1 MVRES
6 IRELVYTFLSVPG
19 KTIWIYMISLSL
31 VHAIEREPKVILNIF
46 KFCGWTYIE
55 DFDILVLSYIGE
67 IV

>member
-1 MVRES
+1 M
-6 IRELVYTFLSVPG
+6 
-19 KTIWIYMISLSL
+19 MSLSL
-31 VHAIEREPKVILNIF
+31 VHAIEREPKVIVHVF